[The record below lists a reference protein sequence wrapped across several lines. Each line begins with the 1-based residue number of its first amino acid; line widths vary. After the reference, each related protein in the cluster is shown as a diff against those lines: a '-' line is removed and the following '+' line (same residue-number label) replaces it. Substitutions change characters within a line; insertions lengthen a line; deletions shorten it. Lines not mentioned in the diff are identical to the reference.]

1 MKARSY
7 LFLFF
12 MVCTFMSLDAQIT
25 GTVFRDYNINGVKD
39 SNEPVIAG
47 VIVTAYNAS
56 GVCGTTTST
65 STGASNY
72 SLTGCGSG
80 PVRVEFTIPTPGSC
94 NLNGAVDFTS
104 GGGANYGS
112 SVQFANGN
120 SSNVNFALNA
130 PEDYFN
136 PAENPKL
143 YVPCYINGDPANAN
157 VAAAD
162 AFVGVNYDASS
173 PTQYVATVGEIGSTW
188 GVAYSKQAQKIFTG
202 AFLKRHVGMG
212 PLGSGGIYLI
222 DPITNTV
229 TNWLDLDAIGIA
241 TRGTGTYT
249 GPGPLGPNVPYS
261 PVIGTNAERDLGNGL
276 DQPSYDAPAYAQIGR
291 LSLGDVD
298 ISDDGRYLFVMNLYD
313 KTVYRID
320 LVDPANPQA
329 PTIANVGTRVT
340 SWAVP
345 SPGCANGTHRPFAL
359 EFARGNLFVGL
370 VCTAESGGTN
380 TDLDGYV
387 YQVTNFTAGTYSTL
401 FSIPLDYDKG
411 YASSHFGDIPAA
423 EATKGWFPWSD
434 DASFTADYYLD
445 AHPQPMLSDI
455 VFDSDGSLI
464 LAFMDRLGHQ
474 LGWNNYNPHNTNLV
488 VTTVGGD
495 LLRAYYNPSSCT
507 YELESNGKEGP
518 SSPKPATGGANNG
531 EGPGGGEFYYRDC
544 YSCDPDGFHQ
554 ETTQGGIAVALG
566 SGEVAVAV
574 IDPSQ
579 LDSAGLTWYNNTTGT
594 DTKDYELYFTG
605 NSNSPPPSGTFSK
618 ANGLGDMEVSGTAA
632 PIEIGNRVWADT
644 DGDGIQDAD
653 EAPIAGVTVQLIQGT
668 TVIATATTDASGN
681 YYFSSAAGTNTA
693 SAIYSISQLDPNM
706 TYIVRI
712 PNVQGGSK
720 QAALGANSLTVANV
734 GGAGQPDV
742 RDSDGTAVGDNAEV
756 TVLTT
761 DIAIAGA
768 NNHTFD
774 FGFGPVACV
783 TPTATAASTN
793 PTCAGSTAQN
803 NGIITISGFTM
814 GQRYQYTS
822 GATFS
827 GTATPASI
835 TAIPVGGVIVN
846 TLPNTTQ
853 QYTVRIYDAT
863 DDVCFLDRVVSITA
877 AVCGDCNCTDMIY
890 LNDETGDVVHKFSLD
905 ATSGSLSEIGSPW
918 LDNPP
923 GINNPHGIAIDLN
936 GFVYIASAGN
946 PIVNPPWDS
955 HFNGGKVFKLQ
966 ADGTMINPN
975 PDPTA
980 VNFTEWNAN
989 WGTENGILYVPNAV
1003 DETVDAY
1010 ELCSGTYIGS
1020 MFAVNNGGDVQT
1032 WGFYV
1037 ENGKWYWPNQSDGGV
1052 FTGSTDLNL
1061 YTIPATNSGVVL
1073 FNHGINPDIFL
1084 SATPLGMTR
1093 DAAGNFYIIRGA
1105 IGGGA
1110 AEIRKYNPAGTFITS
1125 VSDNSGSANATN
1137 GLPGFYGARGIA
1149 YSKMTNKLYIGSFE
1163 NCVSVFDTDLV
1174 QQTALNIGNPTN
1186 GRPKGIGILTEC
1198 CPTVANETI
1207 DKVVCSNGNGEKVFL
1222 QNLLDCGEGTIGEGN
1237 WVEVTNTS
1245 GGNIEFNEC
1254 DLSITV
1260 NGSGCAT
1267 YTLSKISPSGGNQQ
1281 CGPFS
1286 ITLNICT
1293 EVPSAT
1299 VAGAQGTCTGANP
1312 NNDAIINITAA
1323 MNANQAGV
1331 STGATYSGPAYGNV
1345 ANIDISGGSGS
1356 FTGRMHNTQY
1366 TVRIF
1371 NGSNDCYVD
1380 YTVTTPT
1387 IVCCALTVVCTP
1399 QPQTNC
1405 SPVNGSASVVASNAV
1420 GTVTY
1425 LWSSGETTSTISN
1438 KAAGTYTVTVT
1449 DGGVSGC
1456 SRTCEAVI
1464 ANQANAPTCTITVN
1478 NQPSCAN
1485 LTGGDITVVP
1495 SPAGTYTYTWSDNG
1509 AATATRT
1516 GLTGGT
1522 YTVTITNTTTNCTG
1536 VCNVTLDT
1544 PMNCCNIAAIVPQN
1558 IECIDN
1564 GTPALITDNRIR
1576 FSAQVTNT
1584 NTSLTGY
1591 NVTINGGTTI
1601 TPNMNVPYGVTQF
1614 TLGVG
1619 TAGGGATFTVTVT
1632 DSATPGC
1639 TQTFQVV
1646 DPGNCAPVIPECP
1659 PVKCGTATIQVNGN

>member
-7 LFLFF
+7 LFLLFI
-12 MVCTFMSLDAQIT
+12 VCAYINLGAQVT

-39 SNEPVIAG
+39 ANEPVIAG
-47 VIVTAYNAS
+47 VTVTAYNAS

-72 SLTGCGSG
+72 SLAGCGTG
-80 PVRVEFTIPTPGSC
+80 PVRIEFTIPTPGSC

-104 GGGANYGS
+104 GGGTNYGS

-120 SSNVNFALNA
+120 SSNVNFAINA

-387 YQVTNFTAGTYSTL
+387 YQVTTFTAGTYSTM

-411 YASSHFGDIPAA
+411 YATSHFGNIPAA

-434 DASFTADYYLD
+434 DASFTADYYVD
-445 AHPQPMLSDI
+445 SHPQPMLSDI

-579 LDSAGLTWYNNTTGT
+579 LDSGGLSWYNNTTGT

-618 ANGLGDMEVSGTAA
+618 ANGLGDMEVSGAAA

-644 DGDGIQDAD
+644 DGDGIQDAG
-653 EAPIAGVTVQLIQGT
+653 EAPIAGVTVQLLQGT
-668 TVIATATTDASGN
+668 TVIATATTDVNGN
-681 YYFSSAAGTNTA
+681 YYFSSEAGTNTA
-693 SAIYSISQLDPNM
+693 SAIYGITQLDPNM

-720 QAALGANSLTVANV
+720 QAALGTNSLTTANAD
-734 GGAGQPDV
+734 GSTNGDL
-742 RDSDGTAVGDNAEV
+742 RDSDGTLVGNNAEV

-761 DIAIAGA
+761 DIAVAGA

-774 FGFGPVACV
+774 FGF
-783 TPTATAASTN
+783 TAA
-793 PTCAGSTAQN
+793 PTC
-803 NGIITISGFTM
+803 
-814 GQRYQYTS
+814 
-822 GATFS
+822 
-827 GTATPASI
+827 
-835 TAIPVGGVIVN
+835 
-846 TLPNTTQ
+846 TL
-853 QYTVRIYDAT
+853 
-863 DDVCFLDRVVSITA
+863 VVT
-877 AVCGDCNCTDMIY
+877 
-890 LNDETGDVVHKFSLD
+890 
-905 ATSGSLSEIGSPW
+905 
-918 LDNPP
+918 
-923 GINNPHGIAIDLN
+923 
-936 GFVYIASAGN
+936 
-946 PIVNPPWDS
+946 
-955 HFNGGKVFKLQ
+955 
-966 ADGTMINPN
+966 
-975 PDPTA
+975 
-980 VNFTEWNAN
+980 
-989 WGTENGILYVPNAV
+989 
-1003 DETVDAY
+1003 
-1010 ELCSGTYIGS
+1010 
-1020 MFAVNNGGDVQT
+1020 
-1032 WGFYV
+1032 
-1037 ENGKWYWPNQSDGGV
+1037 
-1052 FTGSTDLNL
+1052 
-1061 YTIPATNSGVVL
+1061 
-1073 FNHGINPDIFL
+1073 
-1084 SATPLGMTR
+1084 
-1093 DAAGNFYIIRGA
+1093 
-1105 IGGGA
+1105 
-1110 AEIRKYNPAGTFITS
+1110 
-1125 VSDNSGSANATN
+1125 
-1137 GLPGFYGARGIA
+1137 
-1149 YSKMTNKLYIGSFE
+1149 
-1163 NCVSVFDTDLV
+1163 
-1174 QQTALNIGNPTN
+1174 
-1186 GRPKGIGILTEC
+1186 
-1198 CPTVANETI
+1198 
-1207 DKVVCSNGNGEKVFL
+1207 
-1222 QNLLDCGEGTIGEGN
+1222 
-1237 WVEVTNTS
+1237 
-1245 GGNIEFNEC
+1245 
-1254 DLSITV
+1254 
-1260 NGSGCAT
+1260 
-1267 YTLSKISPSGGNQQ
+1267 
-1281 CGPFS
+1281 
-1286 ITLNICT
+1286 
-1293 EVPSAT
+1293 
-1299 VAGAQGTCTGANP
+1299 
-1312 NNDAIINITAA
+1312 
-1323 MNANQAGV
+1323 
-1331 STGATYSGPAYGNV
+1331 
-1345 ANIDISGGSGS
+1345 
-1356 FTGRMHNTQY
+1356 
-1366 TVRIF
+1366 
-1371 NGSNDCYVD
+1371 
-1380 YTVTTPT
+1380 
-1387 IVCCALTVVCTP
+1387 CTP
-1399 QPQTNC
+1399 QPQTSC
-1405 SPVNGSASVVASNAV
+1405 SPVNGSASVTVSGV
-1420 GTVTY
+1420 QGTITY
-1425 LWSSGETTSTISN
+1425 LWSSGETTSSISG
-1438 KAAGTYTVTVT
+1438 KAAGTFTVVVTDSFFAGCTATCQAVITSTVTLPTATCSKTDNTNCATPNGTASVVTNGNQIAWSTGANTASITALSAGTYTVIVT
-1449 DGGVSGC
+1449 NTTTGC
-1456 SRTCEAVI
+1456 TNTCQAVVV
-1464 ANQANAPTCTITVN
+1464 NSTVN
-1478 NQPSCAN
+1478 PSCNVAVNSQPTCAN
-1485 LTGGDITVVP
+1485 LTGG
-1495 SPAGTYTYTWSDNG
+1495 S
-1509 AATATRT
+1509 
-1516 GLTGGT
+1516 L
-1522 YTVTITNTTTNCTG
+1522 TVTPYRQEPIPTHG
-1536 VCNVTLDT
+1536 A
-1544 PMNCCNIAAIVPQN
+1544 MQPQR
-1558 IECIDN
+1558 
-1564 GTPALITDNRIR
+1564 LQ
-1576 FSAQVTNT
+1576 SQV
-1584 NTSLTGY
+1584 LQA
-1591 NVTINGGTTI
+1591 VH
-1601 TPNMNVPYGVTQF
+1601 
-1614 TLGVG
+1614 
-1619 TAGGGATFTVTVT
+1619 
-1632 DSATPGC
+1632 
-1639 TQTFQVV
+1639 
-1646 DPGNCAPVIPECP
+1646 IP
-1659 PVKCGTATIQVNGN
+1659 